1 MAIKINF
8 DACNNPVEP
17 TLLLSNRNGDIYGK
31 LKAYNIK
38 ISVPL
43 KTAAEISFT
52 VYKYIDDKIDILWD
66 KIQNFKLVYCKEL
79 DTWFETEIKVNE
91 YDNTQKD
98 VVCKQLGQAE
108 LSQINLYNIEIN
120 TETDILSDDYEP
132 TIFYNPEK
140 PQYSLLDRVISK
152 AKHYSIAHVDYTLT
166 DLQRTFKFDNISI
179 DDALQKIAE
188 EVGCLFIYKNNS
200 DNTSNTIG
208 INRKIYVYDLYSY
221 CPSCGY
227 RGEFIDKCP
236 KCGSTVIN
244 TGYGNDTSIFV
255 SADELSNQIEF
266 KTDVG
271 SVKNCF
277 KLEAGDDLMTAT
289 IRNCNPNGSDYI
301 WYITEDMLNDMP
313 YALSNKIN
321 EYQTQRE
328 YYQNEHEVNISSNLI
343 LAYNT
348 LLQRYIQYK
357 PQLDPINS
365 PIVGYPNLMNAY
377 YQTIDFKLL
386 LQSELMPISSVEPT
400 SAIIEIAKLSR
411 TTLSPIAVQNLDVLT
426 KVIADNTVLAMAK
439 CLVDYHY
446 KTEIIESSLDTESNV
461 WTGSFKVTNISDE
474 TDTAEKDNIVIDI
487 NDDYENFLKQ
497 KISTTLSKQS
507 SIISNISDLFNLSL
521 PEFRMELP
529 KYSADYLLSLRNIC
543 QSCLD
548 ILVEQGISDKQTW
561 SERDPNLYDDL
572 YLPYYKKLEAI
583 DVAISNRADNIETIN
598 TIQDIIL
605 SNKSQIQE
613 ALDFEKYLGEDL
625 FKTFCSY
632 RREDTFSNSNY
643 ISDGLSDS
651 ELFQNALEFIEN
663 AEKEIYKSAELQ
675 HSISTTLKNLLVM
688 PKFKVL
694 VDMFE
699 VGNWLRIRVD
709 DTVYRLRL
717 LEYDID
723 YDNPSEL
730 SVVFSDVMKTA
741 YGMTDIE
748 SLLKQTESMASSFNY
763 VEHQAQKGQESFL
776 QWSHWREDGLD
787 ATLTKIIN
795 SADDQDIVID
805 EHGILCRQKDYVS
818 QNYLPTQLKIV
829 NSTLAITDDNWRT
842 TKTAVGN
849 FFYRDPETG
858 EMTSAYGING
868 EVIIGHLLL
877 GESLGIYTTNGKMTF
892 NENGLEITNN
902 VNTFKVDPNSE
913 ELFRLTSEDI
923 GDLIYVS
930 ASGELHIT
938 GNGDIKSANY
948 LEDTRGMKIDL
959 STGVIDT
966 KNFKVDMNGS
976 ATINDVTISSG
987 VIKSANYVANT
998 SGTKIDLSDGSIDSK
1013 NFKVSA
1019 QGSATMNDVTI
1030 SSGIIKSANYAA
1042 DVVGMQI
1049 DLSTGTIDSKNFKMA
1064 ASGSATMRDV
1074 TITSGIIKSAN
1085 YNEDVSG
1092 SMLNLANG
1100 YFTFAGGKLKY
1111 NGSTLTIEGRVTV
1124 SDDDGK
1130 AILDDARIKY
1140 YRDSDYVG
1148 FIGTNTI
1155 TTSGSTH
1162 YGEKGIVFDLNAVGD
1177 YMSWGARN
1185 SDATGVLYNQKL
1197 AWFRNGGFYFN
1208 DKVTF
1213 TNPDANKTILTI
1225 DKSGT
1230 INYYNDIDMHNYDL
1244 NNVDIAEGTLSNMQV
1259 LGTYTISSGATAD
1272 VWRHIDMHGYDIMNV
1287 DIVNPSDRK
1296 LKKEIMPTN
1305 INALEILHQ
1314 IQPRQFKWKE
1324 TNEYCELGFVAD
1336 ELESVKTKFVADIG
1350 NGMQGIK
1357 LLETIPYLIKAIQE
1371 LDDKVNNINNIDIIN
1386 NN

>member
-1 MAIKINF
+1 M
-8 DACNNPVEP
+8 
-17 TLLLSNRNGDIYGK
+17 
-31 LKAYNIK
+31 
-38 ISVPL
+38 
-43 KTAAEISFT
+43 
-52 VYKYIDDKIDILWD
+52 
-66 KIQNFKLVYCKEL
+66 
-79 DTWFETEIKVNE
+79 
-91 YDNTQKD
+91 
-98 VVCKQLGQAE
+98 
-108 LSQINLYNIEIN
+108 
-120 TETDILSDDYEP
+120 
-132 TIFYNPEK
+132 
-140 PQYSLLDRVISK
+140 
-152 AKHYSIAHVDYTLT
+152 
-166 DLQRTFKFDNISI
+166 
-179 DDALQKIAE
+179 
-188 EVGCLFIYKNNS
+188 
-200 DNTSNTIG
+200 
-208 INRKIYVYDLYSY
+208 
-221 CPSCGY
+221 
-227 RGEFIDKCP
+227 
-236 KCGSTVIN
+236 
-244 TGYGNDTSIFV
+244 
-255 SADELSNQIEF
+255 
-266 KTDVG
+266 
-271 SVKNCF
+271 
-277 KLEAGDDLMTAT
+277 
-289 IRNCNPNGSDYI
+289 
-301 WYITEDMLNDMP
+301 
-313 YALSNKIN
+313 
-321 EYQTQRE
+321 
-328 YYQNEHEVNISSNLI
+328 
-343 LAYNT
+343 
-348 LLQRYIQYK
+348 
-357 PQLDPINS
+357 
-365 PIVGYPNLMNAY
+365 
-377 YQTIDFKLL
+377 
-386 LQSELMPISSVEPT
+386 
-400 SAIIEIAKLSR
+400 
-411 TTLSPIAVQNLDVLT
+411 
-426 KVIADNTVLAMAK
+426 
-439 CLVDYHY
+439 
-446 KTEIIESSLDTESNV
+446 
-461 WTGSFKVTNISDE
+461 
-474 TDTAEKDNIVIDI
+474 
-487 NDDYENFLKQ
+487 
-497 KISTTLSKQS
+497 
-507 SIISNISDLFNLSL
+507 
-521 PEFRMELP
+521 
-529 KYSADYLLSLRNIC
+529 SLRNIC

-548 ILVEQGISDKQTW
+548 ILVEQGISDRQTW

-572 YLPYYKKLEAI
+572 YLPYYEKLEAI
-583 DVAISNRADNIETIN
+583 DVAISNREDDIETIN

-787 ATLTKIIN
+787 TTLTKIIN
-795 SADDQDIVID
+795 SADDQDVVID

-868 EVIIGHLLL
+868 EVIIGHLIL

-923 GDLIYVS
+923 GDLIYVG

-976 ATINDVTISSG
+976 AIINDVTISSG

-1030 SSGIIKSANYAA
+1030 SSGIIKSANYAE

-1111 NGSTLTIEGRVTV
+1111 NGSTLTIEGKVTV

-1155 TTSGSTH
+1155 TTSGSAH

>member
-1 MAIKINF
+1 MLI
-8 DACNNPVEP
+8 
-17 TLLLSNRNGDIYGK
+17 T
-31 LKAYNIK
+31 
-38 ISVPL
+38 
-43 KTAAEISFT
+43 
-52 VYKYIDDKIDILWD
+52 
-66 KIQNFKLVYCKEL
+66 
-79 DTWFETEIKVNE
+79 
-91 YDNTQKD
+91 
-98 VVCKQLGQAE
+98 
-108 LSQINLYNIEIN
+108 
-120 TETDILSDDYEP
+120 
-132 TIFYNPEK
+132 K
-140 PQYSLLDRVISK
+140 P
-152 AKHYSIAHVDYTLT
+152 
-166 DLQRTFKFDNISI
+166 
-179 DDALQKIAE
+179 
-188 EVGCLFIYKNNS
+188 
-200 DNTSNTIG
+200 
-208 INRKIYVYDLYSY
+208 
-221 CPSCGY
+221 P
-227 RGEFIDKCP
+227 
-236 KCGSTVIN
+236 
-244 TGYGNDTSIFV
+244 
-255 SADELSNQIEF
+255 
-266 KTDVG
+266 
-271 SVKNCF
+271 
-277 KLEAGDDLMTAT
+277 
-289 IRNCNPNGSDYI
+289 
-301 WYITEDMLNDMP
+301 
-313 YALSNKIN
+313 
-321 EYQTQRE
+321 
-328 YYQNEHEVNISSNLI
+328 
-343 LAYNT
+343 
-348 LLQRYIQYK
+348 
-357 PQLDPINS
+357 
-365 PIVGYPNLMNAY
+365 
-377 YQTIDFKLL
+377 
-386 LQSELMPISSVEPT
+386 

-411 TTLSPIAVQNLDVLT
+411 TTLSPVAVQNLDALT

-507 SIISNISDLFNLSL
+507 SIISNISNLFNLSL

-561 SERDPNLYDDL
+561 SERNPNLYDDL
-572 YLPYYKKLEAI
+572 YLPYYEKLEAI
-583 DVAISNRADNIETIN
+583 DAAISNREDNIETIN
-598 TIQDIIL
+598 TTQDIIL

-805 EHGILCRQKDYVS
+805 EHVIFCRQKDYVS
-818 QNYLPTQLKIV
+818 QNHLPTQLKIV

-868 EVIIGHLLL
+868 EVIIGHLIL

-913 ELFRLTSEDI
+913 ELFRLTSEDV

-930 ASGELHIT
+930 TSGELHIT

-1030 SSGIIKSANYAA
+1030 SSGIIKSANYIE

-1049 DLSTGTIDSKNFKMA
+1049 DLSTGTIDSKNFKMT

-1100 YFTFAGGKLKY
+1100 YFTFDGGKLKY
-1111 NGSTLTIEGRVTV
+1111 NGSTLTIEGKVTV
-1124 SDDDGK
+1124 SDSDSQ
-1130 AILDDARIKY
+1130 AILDDAKLKLY
-1140 YRDSDYVG
+1140 CNSDYIG
-1148 FIGTNTI
+1148 FIGTQKDISN
-1155 TTSGSTH
+1155 
-1162 YGEKGIVFDLNAVGD
+1162 KRGIVFDLNPEGD
-1177 YMSWGARN
+1177 YLSWGAKDN
-1185 SDATGVLYNQKL
+1185 ASDETYTQKFTWYRGKGFTFSDNIEL
-1197 AWFRNGGFYFN
+1197 NKNICINNGN
-1208 DKVTF
+1208 DC
-1213 TNPDANKTILTI
+1213 DI
-1225 DKSGT
+1225 
-1230 INYYNDIDMHNYDL
+1230 YRHIDMHNYDIK
-1244 NNVDIAEGTLSNMQV
+1244 NVDIQSPNVININCTGSFDIKN
-1259 LGTYTISSGATAD
+1259 GATAD
-1272 VWRHIDMHGYDIMNV
+1272 IYRDIDMHNWSINNV
-1287 DIVNPSDRK
+1287 NITTASDKR
-1296 LKKEIMPTN
+1296 LKRNIKDSN
-1305 INALEILHQ
+1305 INALEILCAM
-1314 IQPRQFKWKE
+1314 RMVEFDWKSDA
-1324 TNEYCELGFVAD
+1324 THCELGLIAD
-1336 ELESVKTKFVADIG
+1336 EVAEINDRFVGELADGTK
-1350 NGMQGIK
+1350 GIR

-1371 LDDKVNNINNIDIIN
+1371 LDDKVNNINSVDSIN
-1386 NN
+1386 SN